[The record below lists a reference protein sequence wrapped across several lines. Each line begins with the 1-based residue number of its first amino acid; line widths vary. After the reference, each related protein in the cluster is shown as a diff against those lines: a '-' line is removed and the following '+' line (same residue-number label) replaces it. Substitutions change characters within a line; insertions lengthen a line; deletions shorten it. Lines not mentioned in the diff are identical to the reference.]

1 MQRDDYRATLIVM
14 FGLGAANLTG
24 FVRQAVMAH
33 ELGSGRAADV
43 FLVAFALP
51 EIAFV
56 ALPIVLSPVFIPL
69 FADCRLRAGEAGAW
83 RFGLSVAGALLALLL
98 VFTALVGFGVPLTL
112 PWLAPGLDPP
122 ARRQAAAATRLMVPA
137 ISLMGLATLAG
148 AALQVYRRFA
158 RPALATA
165 VYNMAF
171 VATLLVAPRS
181 GSVEWAAWGVT
192 LGALAALG
200 FQLSLLWKHRPQT
213 PVALWQALSERERTP
228 LPASVGQA
236 ACLAGPLAAG
246 YAVHHV
252 ILLVDRAM
260 ATALG
265 GGSAAALN
273 YAYHLALVIGQL
285 SGLAVSTAL
294 FPHLAE
300 QVAGNCISGMRASLA
315 DALRFV
321 WTIGLPAACGLI
333 LLRTPLVRLLFE
345 HGAFSPAATGAV
357 TGPLVW
363 YSVSVLGDALCQP
376 LWRLIYAQRS
386 PWSVLGV
393 NGLQTGLRLLGNL
406 ALTPSLGH
414 SGLALSAAVGLWV
427 QAAVLGWLVWRR
439 LGAVVTRDGWRA
451 AARVTLATAAAGA
464 AVQLLIGQLSSMSP
478 AAKLLFGGALGGLVY
493 LCALKSLEMRAMQ
506 CTPQTAPLATPWR
519 TLHNGTGTDDEDK
532 D

>member
-24 FVRQAVMAH
+24 FVRQSVIAH
-33 ELGSGRAADV
+33 KLGSGHVADV
-43 FLVAFALP
+43 FLVAFSLP
-51 EIAFV
+51 EFTFV
-56 ALPIVLSPVFIPL
+56 ALPIVLSPVLIPL

-83 RFGLSVAGALLALLL
+83 RFGLSVAGALLAMLLL
-98 VFTALVGFGVPLTL
+98 FAALASLGAPLYFR
-112 PWLAPGLDPP
+112 WLAPGFSLQE
-122 ARRQAAAATRLMVPA
+122 RRQATTATRLMMPA
-137 ISLMGLATLAG
+137 ISLMGLATVAG

-165 VYNMAF
+165 IYNMAF
-171 VATLLVAPRS
+171 VVTLLIAPWAWP
-181 GSVEWAAWGVT
+181 VERAAWGVT
-192 LGALAALG
+192 LGAMAALV
-200 FQLSLLWKHRPQT
+200 FQLPLLWKHRPQAPT
-213 PVALWQALSERERTP
+213 ALWRVLRERERHP
-228 LPASVGQA
+228 LPVSIGQVA
-236 ACLAGPLAAG
+236 RLTGPLVAG

-252 ILLVDRAM
+252 ILLVDRAI

-300 QVAGNCISGMRASLA
+300 QIADSDASGAQASLA
-315 DALRFV
+315 DALCFV
-321 WTIGLPAACGLI
+321 WAIGLPAACGLI

-345 HGAFSPAATGAV
+345 HGAFDPAATGAV

-386 PWSVLGV
+386 PWIVLVV

-406 ALTPSLGH
+406 ALAPSLGH
-414 SGLALSAAVGLWV
+414 SGLALSAALGLWV
-427 QAAVLGWLVWRR
+427 QAGVLGWLVQRR
-439 LGAVVTRDGWRA
+439 LGAYLTRAWWHA
-451 AARVTLATAAAGA
+451 VARVALATTAAGLA
-464 AVQLLIGQLSSMSP
+464 MHLVITQLPTMSP
-478 AAKLLFGGALGGLVY
+478 AATLLSGGVLGGLVY
-493 LCALKSLEMRAMQ
+493 LFALRSLKVYTR
-506 CTPQTAPLATPWR
+506 PLTIPWR
-519 TLHNGTGTDDEDK
+519 TPHNGTGTDDGEST
-532 D
+532 